1 MNNNHLDPTEE
12 SLRDA
17 DAAGRI
23 RARLLIAL
31 GLVVTGWVLADGLLL
46 YDQLPDRLPTHF
58 GAGGLPNAYGAKNV
72 FNVFGALIIGG
83 ALLIAMALLRQKPR
97 WYNFPGSE
105 RARLLPPEEQSHVY
119 APLQESL
126 AWMGAGEAIG
136 MALLSR
142 QTWAAA
148 MHQREGISLF
158 AFLVPMV
165 AGIGAVLAATVAAV
179 RRLKAQERRREG

>member
-1 MNNNHLDPTEE
+1 MDNNHLDPTEE

-46 YDQLPDRLPTHF
+46 YGQLPGRLPTHF
-58 GAGGLPNAYGAKNV
+58 GAGGLPNAYGARNV
-72 FNVFGALIIGG
+72 FNVFGLLIVGG
-83 ALLIAMALLRQKPR
+83 AILIAMALLRHRPR

-105 RARLLPPEEQSHVY
+105 RARLLPPEQQSHVY

-142 QTWAAA
+142 QMWAAA
-148 MHQREGISLF
+148 MQQREGISVL
-158 AFLVPMV
+158 AFLVPMA
-165 AGIGAVLAATVAAV
+165 AGMAAVLIAVAAAM
-179 RRLKAQERRREG
+179 RRLKALERRREG

>member
-1 MNNNHLDPTEE
+1 MNNDHLDPTEE

-31 GLVVTGWVLADGLLL
+31 GLVAAGWVMADGLLL
-46 YDQLPDRLPTHF
+46 WDQLPDRLPTHF
-58 GAGGLPNAYGAKNV
+58 GAGGAPNSYGSKSV
-72 FNVFGALIIGG
+72 FTVFGVLIVGVVI
-83 ALLIAMALLRQKPR
+83 LVAMALLRQKPT

-126 AWMGAGEAIG
+126 AWLGAGEAIG

-142 QTWAAA
+142 QMWASA
-148 MHQREGISLF
+148 MHQNEAISVLVFAAPMFVGI
-158 AFLVPMV
+158 A
-165 AGIGAVLAATVAAV
+165 AVLIGTVAAV
-179 RRLKAQERRREG
+179 RRLRAFEARQDD